1 MRKFAV
7 LVARY
12 YINPRDEWVDVN
24 GRMQPQFRTKFVQVS
39 TIEAVDADSA
49 LWIAKRNGVV
59 APVIQAL

>member
-1 MRKFAV
+1 MRSFAI

-24 GRMQPQFRTKFVQVS
+24 GRMQPQFRTKFVHVS
-39 TIEAVDADSA
+39 SILCHDAEYA
-49 LWIAKRNGVV
+49 LQAAKKLGIV